1 MFGGDASFPERFLCS
16 GATKPRRSAGSRCL
30 ILRPIVNRLLV
41 PFFRIL
47 LPLALLLAQHGVW
60 AHGFGHDTAKIVAQG
75 QVQDHATHACCL
87 PFQAA
92 GDAACGA
99 PRFESGTVRAA
110 ATSIAPAF
118 GRPAATHLPYLSHAP
133 PLTS

>member
-1 MFGGDASFPERFLCS
+1 MFRPDASFDAWFSPPMR
-16 GATKPRRSAGSRCL
+16 PAGFRVHWHWL
-30 ILRPIVNRLLV
+30 ILGSILNRPLL
-41 PFFRIL
+41 PFLRIL

-60 AHGFGHDTAKIVAQG
+60 AHGFGHDLAKITAQG

-99 PRFESGTVRAA
+99 PRFEAGTVRDAA
-110 ATSIAPAF
+110 ISMAPAF
-118 GRPAATHLPYLSHAP
+118 GRRADTYLPYLSHAP

>member
-1 MFGGDASFPERFLCS
+1 MQ
-16 GATKPRRSAGSRCL
+16 RC
-30 ILRPIVNRLLV
+30 LV

-60 AHGFGHDTAKIVAQG
+60 AHGFGHDVAKIAAHG
-75 QVQDHATHACCL
+75 QVQDHASHACCL

-99 PRFESGTVRAA
+99 PGFDTSAIRDAA
-110 ATSIAPAF
+110 IRIMPAP
-118 GRPAATHLPYLSHAP
+118 GRHAETRLPYLSHAP